1 MFRHFFPDLF
11 YLGTAWGP
19 SSVNIEGSFLSLKE
33 QQCLISQAAGTPAL
47 ILDVQGSSQGS
58 HQYFPNWS
66 GKPQALAWL
75 PAATCQICSFLS
87 TVSPLCSSVFASK
100 CFPGTILLSNRGPS
114 GEEKVLFFIRNFKSC
129 MYFMNVELCAAGCCL
144 AGGITFLLN
153 PRRFQ
158 ASKFSHLFS
167 FNKFSPLC
175 TQGQLW
181 WHHSSTYTFS
191 LSVALLEAIYSIIL

>member
-1 MFRHFFPDLF
+1 MPYFTDCRNSCPNTGCSRQLSRKPSVLPKFIREATG
-11 YLGTAWGP
+11 LGMT
-19 SSVNIEGSFLSLKE
+19 VL
-33 QQCLISQAAGTPAL
+33 
-47 ILDVQGSSQGS
+47 
-58 HQYFPNWS
+58 
-66 GKPQALAWL
+66 
-75 PAATCQICSFLS
+75 AATCQICSFLS

-100 CFPGTILLSNRGPS
+100 CFPGTVLLANCGPS
-114 GEEKVLFFIRNFKSC
+114 EKVLFFIRNFKSW

-153 PRRFQ
+153 PQRFQ

-191 LSVALLEAIYSIIL
+191 LRVALLEAIYSIIL